1 MVYAYEVP
9 GLGKHSNKLSSPG
22 KLKSPRV
29 FFVKIMKVDNKL
41 SNEVEYGFFDDEY
54 EIFLTK
60 DDYET
65 LIRNKLKRAKFYQY
79 RYQLIN
85 KLIQD

>member
-1 MVYAYEVP
+1 
-9 GLGKHSNKLSSPG
+9 
-22 KLKSPRV
+22 
-29 FFVKIMKVDNKL
+29 MKVDNKL
-41 SNEVEYGFFDDEY
+41 SNEVEYSFFDDEY